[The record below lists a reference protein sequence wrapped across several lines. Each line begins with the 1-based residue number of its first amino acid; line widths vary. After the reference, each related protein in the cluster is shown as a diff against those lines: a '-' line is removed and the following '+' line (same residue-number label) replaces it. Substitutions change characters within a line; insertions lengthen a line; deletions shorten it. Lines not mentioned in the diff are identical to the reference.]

1 MSCELDKCYLN
12 LEELNQINKNN
23 SHRRILGKGSFG
35 VVLKPSIL
43 TNSTKH
49 VTKLFVSNYSKESR
63 DEEYLTYD
71 VIQKFD
77 SNNLFTLKKQIVIF
91 SGFRNE
97 LDRIQPNFLENIDG
111 VNYLEAL
118 PFINSE
124 YGGLE
129 LKQMREINFDIF
141 WNQLIILLKGIKK
154 LNDNG
159 IIHRDIKEVNILYT
173 KEKLNLIDFGLKIH
187 KDNLFKKDELN
198 ILKYKYRYYPPEFQ
212 FIAYLYETYNT
223 PIELNNLVITIDNF
237 LKSKEKESELIQNLV
252 NFPVISELFA
262 RCYRNIQYDIIN
274 KNTGYININI
284 LNFLKLFVYKYF
296 KINHKFKTT
305 EDIILY
311 LFNDDS
317 IKNRIDIYSLGV
329 TLYMIYINASYDNVS
344 QYKENYKFLEEI
356 INKMTNENVYER
368 SDYKDIIKMI
378 NNFKI
383 STQPT
388 EMEIDGGSSRNS
400 VIKKNNESDASKT
413 STIKKSSSIISKKY
427 KTPKS
432 PPKKSS
438 SIISKKYKTPKSP
451 PITIEERRQ
460 NLKTI
465 IENMENNK
473 KLLNKFKNLFP

>member
-12 LEELNQINKNN
+12 LEELNKINKNN
-23 SHRRILGKGSFG
+23 SHRTSVGKGSFG
-35 VVLKPSIL
+35 IVLKPSIL
-43 TNSTKH
+43 TNSKKH

-77 SNNLFTLKKQIVIF
+77 PNNLFTLKKQIVIF

-141 WNQLIILLKGIKK
+141 WNKLIILLKGIKK

-187 KDNLFKKDELN
+187 KNNLFKKDELN

-212 FIAYLYETYNT
+212 FIAYLYEKYNT
-223 PIELNNLVITIDNF
+223 PIEFKKIVIAIRKF
-237 LKSKEKESELIQNLV
+237 LESKEKESELIQNLV
-252 NFPVISELFA
+252 NFPVISSLFMK
-262 RCYRNIQYDIIN
+262 CYSNIENIVRNRNESYL
-274 KNTGYININI
+274 NI
-284 LNFLKLFVYKYF
+284 LKFLKLFVYKNLQITDEIF
-296 KINHKFKTT
+296 NQFKTT
-305 EDIILY
+305 EDMILY
-311 LFNDDS
+311 LFDDDY

-329 TLYMIYINASYDNVS
+329 TLYMIDRNASYDNLS

-400 VIKKNNESDASKT
+400 VIKKNKTKNNESDASKT
-413 STIKKSSSIISKKY
+413 STI
-427 KTPKS
+427 
-432 PPKKSS
+432 KKSS